1 MDIFCEHMVKK
12 KKKAS
17 DVLVLAALIAGGL
30 FLSLLLF
37 YIAVLIANPIAFTV
51 YLALLIVIWYGVY
64 ILITRQNIEY
74 EMSLTNG
81 ELDID
86 AIYSKKRRVHLLSAR
101 VREFEICAPI
111 DDEKFKKEFENVNNV
126 KKIYT
131 AHSFSKYADIY
142 FADFYLN
149 AEKVRLVF
157 EPSKAM
163 IKKIKVYNDKKV
175 FIKE

>member
-12 KKKAS
+12 KKG
-17 DVLVLAALIAGGL
+17 VLNILLTLALILGGL
-30 FLSLLLF
+30 FLSGLLF
-37 YIAVLIANPIAFTV
+37 YITVLIANPIAFTV
-51 YLALLIVIWYGVY
+51 YLGVLIVIWYGVY

-86 AIYSKKRRVHLLSAR
+86 AIYSKKRRVHLLTAR
-101 VREFEICAPI
+101 VRDFEICAPV
-111 DDEKFKKEFENVNNV
+111 DDEDFKKDFENVKNV
-126 KKIYT
+126 KKIYM
-131 AHSFSKYADIY
+131 AHSFSKHADIY